1 MGALAAAQGT
11 LATAAVGL
19 VGAWRW
25 VLARALLSEIGYG
38 LLTNTYTD
46 NRTDT
51 HRHTYIHT
59 LTHSHT
65 HTTQKYHPH
74 TLTITYK
81 ERGAYILIYYIY
93 YI

>member
-11 LATAAVGL
+11 LEAAAVGL

-38 LLTNTYTD
+38 LLANTYTD

-51 HRHTYIHT
+51 QRHTYIHT

-65 HTTQKYHPH
+65 HAFRLGLDLDSSKLNVEVKARLNCWHF
-74 TLTITYK
+74 
-81 ERGAYILIYYIY
+81 A
-93 YI
+93 